1 MKLLAMDKEI
11 RDDDAH
17 HVVFLLHTF
26 DKQSFSLPWAAARH
40 SAVPRS
46 MCEDYDPAI
55 TIVLYAGARRICV
68 QLFTL
73 AGCPAARDRLSGC
86 RQTSVGSLS
95 GWQRSAC
102 AEPAEFACDAAQGVL

>member
-68 QLFTL
+68 QLLTL
-73 AGCPAARDRLSGC
+73 AGRTSAHDQISG
-86 RQTSVGSLS
+86 
-95 GWQRSAC
+95 
-102 AEPAEFACDAAQGVL
+102 